1 MDIRGRRGV
10 NEYIYGMEN
19 SEWKPIAGTSE
30 AYFVNRNGE
39 ILCTDWKGSGQHRVM
54 KPAEDHKG
62 YLRTM
67 LKFDTGYRTIKV
79 HRVVAQAWIDNPD
92 GLPQVNHLNGI
103 KADNRVDNLQWVSGS
118 SNMKHAVLEGLVSVP
133 VYREGI
139 PGSRNGFSKLTED
152 AVREIRAKFRPR
164 MYTRAMLA
172 KEYGV
177 SPSTIKDAILRRW
190 RHV

>member
-1 MDIRGRRGV
+1 M
-10 NEYIYGMEN
+10 
-19 SEWKPIAGTSE
+19 
-30 AYFVNRNGE
+30 
-39 ILCTDWKGSGQHRVM
+39 CTNWKGSGQRRVM
-54 KPAEDHKG
+54 KLAKDHKG

-67 LKFDTGYRTIKV
+67 LKFDVGYRTIKA

-92 GLPQVNHLNGI
+92 GLPQVNHVNGI
-103 KADNRVDNLQWVSGS
+103 KADNRAENLQWVTGS
-118 SNMKHAVLEGLVSVP
+118 ANMKHAVSEGLVKVP

-139 PGSRNGFSKLTED
+139 QGSRNGSSKLTED
-152 AVREIRAKFRPR
+152 AVRDIRAKFRPR
-164 MYTRAMLA
+164 IYTRAMLA